1 METKG
6 RKRYR
11 VRLSAEER
19 AELSGIV
26 NGKAAAHRRKHAH
39 ILLLADEDR
48 EDGGRTDADIAS
60 VLGVGPSTVERVR
73 KRCVEEGLEAA
84 LERRKQVNRKPRK
97 LDGAGEA
104 KLVALACSAP
114 PEGYARWTLRL
125 LGDKLV
131 ELEVVDSIHRE
142 TVRKALKKNNLKPW
156 RKQCWCIP
164 PKANAEFVCAMEDVL
179 EVYHR
184 EFDEDTVLVCMDE
197 TSKQQTKETR
207 TPRPVRPGQPAI
219 VDFEYERNGVANLF
233 IVFAPL
239 LGWRWVKVTD
249 RRTRHDWA
257 HLIRELVDD
266 IFPGKK
272 IVLVMDN
279 LNIHSLASLYEAFEP
294 AEARRIAECLEIHY
308 TPKHG
313 SWLNLAEIEIGVM
326 ARQCLARRIPD
337 REQLC
342 RETGAWQAKRNRES
356 VSVDW
361 RFKTEDARIKLK
373 SLYPSI
379 Q

>member
-1 METKG
+1 MERKG

-39 ILLLADEDR
+39 MLLLADEDR

-60 VLGVGPSTVERVR
+60 VLGVGASTVERVR

-84 LERRKQVNRKPRK
+84 VERRKQVNRKPRK

-114 PEGYARWTLRL
+114 PEGHARWTLRL

-131 ELEVVDSIHRE
+131 ELEIVDSIHKE
-142 TVRKALKKNNLKPW
+142 TVRKARKKNNVKPW

-164 PKANAEFVCAMEDVL
+164 PKASAESVCAMEDVL

-207 TPRPVRPGQPAI
+207 TPRPARPGQPAV

-233 IVFAPL
+233 MVFAPL

-266 IFPGKK
+266 IFPGKN

-294 AEARRIAECLEIHY
+294 AEARRIAERLEIHY

-313 SWLNLAEIEIGVM
+313 SWLNLAEIEIGVL

-337 REQLC
+337 RERLC
-342 RETGAWQAKRNRES
+342 RETGAWQAKRNRKS
-356 VSVDW
+356 ASVDW
-361 RFKTEDARIKLK
+361 RFKTDDARIKLK